1 MVNYAGMNGQL
12 SEQPLVELIREI
24 SAKSLGG
31 RLRLEHDRVKVVAY
45 FDNGNFVYAAA
56 NLRTLRLREYLLKSK
71 LIAEQDLAQFNEQ
84 VSDSDLVKVLC
95 AQKLLSAPAAE
106 QVQARQVADVLR
118 LALSWTEGSWEFDSR
133 SRLTEAPGFK
143 VDTRALLLESSRR
156 FPPAYIASRF
166 QNPAELITPPAA
178 SLEYENLQPSDVFL
192 LSRLDKPMP
201 LRELVAVSGLGEAET
216 MGLIYS
222 LALTGVIDR
231 EHWNTAIHASQPA
244 PPQPPPE
251 KPAPVIHEEPPKK
264 AEEEDDIEI
273 FLQRIKTA
281 RSYYDVLGVD
291 ADASPPTLKAAYYQL
306 ARRYHPDRFGRSE
319 ASLLSRIESAFARIT
334 QAYETL
340 RDDGLR
346 ASYNSKLNARRKA
359 EQAVADSAPKAAAP
373 TAEPVA
379 SGVPEPVIPAAERAE
394 ALFKEGLTA
403 LELGQHKVALGFFAS
418 ASRAVRNEPRYRA
431 AYGQQLARD
440 EHTRRAAETELL
452 EAIKLAPANAEYR
465 LMLAELY
472 RDLGLKL
479 RAKGEAERAVAADP
493 NNRKARELLRALT

>member
-1 MVNYAGMNGQL
+1 MNGQL

-45 FDNGNFVYAAA
+45 FDNGSFVYAAA
-56 NLRTLRLREYLLKSK
+56 NVRTLRLREYLLKSK
-71 LIAEQDLAQFNEQ
+71 LVSEQDLAQFNEQ

-95 AQKLLSAPAAE
+95 AQKLLPAQAAE

-118 LALSWTEGSWEFDSR
+118 LALLWTEGSWEFDSR
-133 SRLTEAPGFK
+133 SRLTETPGFK
-143 VDTRALLLESSRR
+143 IDTNALVLEASRR
-156 FPPAYIASRF
+156 LPPAFIASRF

-178 SLEYENLQPSDVFL
+178 SFEYENLQPSDVFL
-192 LSRLDKPMP
+192 LSRLDRPMP

-216 MGLIYS
+216 MVLIYS
-222 LALTGVIDR
+222 LALTGVINR
-231 EHWNTAIHASQPA
+231 ENWESPFRPSQTA
-244 PPQPPPE
+244 PQPPPE
-251 KPAPVIHEEPPKK
+251 KPAPVIEEEPPKK
-264 AEEEDDIEI
+264 AEDEEDIES

-281 RSYYDVLGVD
+281 KSYYDVLGVD

-319 ASLLSRIESAFARIT
+319 ASLLSRVESAFARIT

-346 ASYNSKLNARRKA
+346 ASYNSKLQARRKA
-359 EQAVADSAPKAAAP
+359 ERLAADSAPKVAAP

-379 SGVPEPVIPAAERAE
+379 DGVAEPVIPAAERGE
-394 ALFKEGLTA
+394 ALFKEGLAA

-418 ASRAVRNEPRYRA
+418 ASRTVRNEPRYRA

-440 EHTRRAAETELL
+440 ERTRRAAETELI

-493 NNRKARELLRALT
+493 NNRKARELLRTLS

>member
-1 MVNYAGMNGQL
+1 MNGQL

-56 NLRTLRLREYLLKSK
+56 NMRTLRLREYLLKSK
-71 LIAEQDLAQFNEQ
+71 LISEQDLAQFNEQ

-143 VDTRALLLESSRR
+143 IDTRPLLLESSRR
-156 FPPAYIASRF
+156 FPPTFITSRF
-166 QNPAELITPPAA
+166 QNPAELIRPPIAP
-178 SLEYENLQPSDVFL
+178 LEYEHLQPSDVFL
-192 LSRLDKPMP
+192 LSRLDRPMP

-216 MGLIYS
+216 MLLLYS

-231 EHWNTAIHASQPA
+231 QNWESAFRASQPA
-244 PPQPPPE
+244 PPGE
-251 KPAPVIHEEPPKK
+251 KPAQVVDEEPPKL
-264 AEEEDDIEI
+264 AEDEDDIES
-273 FLQRIKTA
+273 FLQRMKTA
-281 RSYYDVLGVD
+281 RSYYEVLGVA
-291 ADASPPTLKAAYYQL
+291 ADASPESMKAAYYQL

-319 ASLLSRIESAFARIT
+319 ASLLSRVESAFARIT

-346 ASYNSKLNARRKA
+346 ASYNSKLRARKKA
-359 EQAVADSAPKAAAP
+359 EQVAADSAPKAAAP

-379 SGVPEPVIPAAERAE
+379 SGVAEPVIPAAERAE

-418 ASRAVRNEPRYRA
+418 ASRTVRNEPRYRA
-431 AYGQQLARD
+431 AYGQQLALD

-493 NNRKARELLRALT
+493 NNRKARELLRALS